1 MKESLPGV
9 FEAGWSGK
17 AFTKEVAFDT
27 EPWEMPSDKHF
38 GPTATV
44 GNMRNRPDMSEGW

>member
-1 MKESLPGV
+1 M

-27 EPWEMPSDKHF
+27 EPWEMLSDRRF
-38 GPTATV
+38 GPRATV
-44 GNMRNRPDMSEGW
+44 GDMKNRPGVSEGQ